1 MRSSAG
7 VRPSRIS
14 QTMHS
19 GPGII
24 GNIPPSRRPN
34 AVRSMIGPNSAWTG
48 NTIRPCDYPSK
59 FGKSSLPEKLSFGI
73 KSSKLDAK
81 YSLRTYS
88 FTYLLS
94 LPQPKFKARLPI
106 EFLNV
111 EVAKPCRGKCF

>member
-34 AVRSMIGPNSAWTG
+34 AVRGMIGPNSAWTG

-94 LPQPKFKARLPI
+94 LPQF
-106 EFLNV
+106 
-111 EVAKPCRGKCF
+111 

>member
-7 VRPSRIS
+7 IRPSRIS

-59 FGKSSLPEKLSFGI
+59 FGKSSLIIVYIYTEWSNRHFDEKFVNVLVSYT
-73 KSSKLDAK
+73 K
-81 YSLRTYS
+81 
-88 FTYLLS
+88 
-94 LPQPKFKARLPI
+94 
-106 EFLNV
+106 EF
-111 EVAKPCRGKCF
+111 PDIR

>member
-7 VRPSRIS
+7 IRPSRIS

-59 FGKSSLPEKLSFGI
+59 FGKSSLIIVYIYTEWSNRHFDEKLVNVLVSYT
-73 KSSKLDAK
+73 K
-81 YSLRTYS
+81 
-88 FTYLLS
+88 
-94 LPQPKFKARLPI
+94 
-106 EFLNV
+106 EF
-111 EVAKPCRGKCF
+111 PDIR